1 MDPAITVVIP
11 MLNAKNKL
19 AKLLMSLMDQD
30 FTEPWEIV
38 AVDNGSNDGTAQL
51 ARELLDAHP
60 PSNLIRREVIVVSS
74 PQGYATPR
82 NAGARH
88 SRAPLLAFCDS
99 DGAVGQG
106 WLSAMTGAL
115 GAHPLVASRKIYVTD
130 VSKRHFIDSND
141 DVPRLHSIRGV
152 DFVTSAGM
160 GCTAELFESLGGFD
174 PHFDTGGEDP
184 DFSFRA
190 RARYDIEPFLAEDA
204 HYWSG
209 FSQSLKVRFAKGL
222 RDGRSEVR
230 LYVRHHESVLMDPS
244 GPLTTLRDFGVIIW
258 SAATYPWSRSRGT
271 TIARD
276 AGCIIGRAV
285 WSVRLG
291 VRCF

>member
-11 MLNAKNKL
+11 MLNAKHKL

-30 FTEPWEIV
+30 FARPWEII
-38 AVDNGSNDGTAQL
+38 AVDNGSDDGTAQL

-74 PQGYATPR
+74 PRGYATPR

-88 SRAPLLAFCDS
+88 SRAPLLAFCDT
-99 DGAVGQG
+99 DGAVGRG

-115 GAHPLVASRKIYVTD
+115 SAHPLVASRKFYVAD
-130 VSKRHFIDSND
+130 VSKRHFTDSNN
-141 DVPRLHSIRGV
+141 DVPRLPSIRGV

-160 GCTAELFESLGGFD
+160 GCTAELFESLEGFD

-190 RARYDIEPFLAEDA
+190 RSRYGIEPFLAEEA

-209 FSQSLKVRFAKGL
+209 YPQSLKVRFTKGL

-230 LYVRHHESVLMDPS
+230 LYVRHHESLLRDSS
-244 GPLTTLRDFGVIIW
+244 GPMTALRDLGRLSW
-258 SAATYPWSRSRGT
+258 SAVSYPWSRRRST
-271 TIARD
+271 SISRD
-276 AGCIIGRAV
+276 AGYTIGRAV

-291 VRCF
+291 VCCF